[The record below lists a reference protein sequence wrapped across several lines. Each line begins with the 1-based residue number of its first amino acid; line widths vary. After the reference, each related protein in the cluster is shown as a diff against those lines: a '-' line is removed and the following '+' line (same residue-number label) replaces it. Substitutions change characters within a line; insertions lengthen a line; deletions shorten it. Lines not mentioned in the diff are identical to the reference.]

1 MTKPKPL
8 RMRHMVFL
16 NENKLDYKDYLFI
29 KADSESYT
37 FLNKKTGKEICLRR

>member
-1 MTKPKPL
+1 MTDPKPL

-37 FLNKKTGKEICLRR
+37 FINKKTGKKIYLRR